1 MSRRDTIIIAVLVN
15 TGLLAVLFMLASTP
29 TDDLFSPE
37 ATTTARTEQKP
48 PPFIEQEDIVV
59 IDAGDNVDQVL
70 QEYVAIAEPE
80 PIPVQKE
87 EEPEIEYLKVTVKR
101 GDALEKIARH
111 NKTTVAEIK
120 KANNLQTDRLRIG
133 QILRIPVPPE
143 EENDSAAEPEPSSI
157 EEAVEYYIVQEGD
170 NPWKI
175 AKKFGVGFNKL
186 LELNN
191 LDEAK
196 ARKMRAG
203 DKLRVK

>member
-29 TDDLFSPE
+29 TDDLFPSEP
-37 ATTTARTEQKP
+37 TTTARTEHHRP
-48 PPFIEQEDIVV
+48 PLIEQEDVIV

-70 QEYVAIAEPE
+70 QEYVAVAEPE

-87 EEPEIEYLKVTVKR
+87 EEPEIEYVKVTVKR

-111 NKTTVAEIK
+111 NKTTVAAIK

-133 QILRIPVPPE
+133 QILRVPVPPE
-143 EENDSAAEPEPSSI
+143 EEIDVAAEPEPSPI
-157 EEAVEYYIVQEGD
+157 EEAVEYYIVQSGD

-175 AKKFGVGFNKL
+175 AKKFRVGFNQL

-196 ARKMRAG
+196 ARNLRAG